1 VESRIRKGYAPM
13 RTEEQTTQVD
23 DPLHVVALE
32 VADDLRELATVRA
45 WAARLLRDLPE
56 DQRVDALMVVDEL
69 TSNALRHGKPPRQVR
84 LLRKRN
90 WLSVE
95 VDDACTD
102 PACPRPPS
110 SSGGHGLKLVA
121 ALSVAWG
128 QWQRPTGKT
137 VWAEVDLSRAA
148 APARP
153 R

>member
-1 VESRIRKGYAPM
+1 MPIEQ
-13 RTEEQTTQVD
+13 QTTHLD
-23 DPLHVVALE
+23 DSLRVLALE
-32 VADDLRELATVRA
+32 VADDLAELATVRA
-45 WAARLLRDLPE
+45 WAERLLQDLPE

-84 LLRKRN
+84 LLRKRD

-95 VDDACTD
+95 VDDACVD

-110 SSGGHGLKLVA
+110 SDGGHGLKLVA
-121 ALSVAWG
+121 AMSASWG

-137 VWAEVDLSRAA
+137 VWAELDLTRAA
-148 APARP
+148 SPGHP

>member
-1 VESRIRKGYAPM
+1 MPI
-13 RTEEQTTQVD
+13 EEQTTHLD
-23 DPLHVVALE
+23 DSLRVLALE
-32 VADDLRELATVRA
+32 VTDDLAELATVRA
-45 WAARLLRDLPE
+45 WAEKLLQDLPE

-84 LLRKRN
+84 LLRKRD

-95 VDDACTD
+95 VDDGCID

-110 SSGGHGLKLVA
+110 SDGGHGLKLVA
-121 ALSVAWG
+121 AMSVSWG

-137 VWAEVDLSRAA
+137 VWAELDLTRAA
-148 APARP
+148 APGRP